1 MQLRKEIKFV
11 FIALSISL
19 VFVSSLFFIVEA
31 GSLTPPAPFATTMH
45 SLQEVYDILAG
56 DVITFTGS
64 GTDDMSTG
72 GSFTGGTTLNYR
84 VQIDATGTPDTFTWS
99 DDGGLTW
106 DATGVAISGAAQA
119 LNNGVTITF
128 SATTG
133 HTLSDRWDFT
143 RQAADING
151 NVIQQLKYIS
161 DNIGGSSTTTLQIA
175 YNNSISPPTIT
186 DSSNVAILTIQ
197 QSGTGNIIDFQDGAG
212 SVFSVDNA
220 GNIIMGASTLTV
232 ADSVQISSGGASDLA
247 LNAGSGKIR
256 AATGSTF
263 YNENGY
269 AIALSGEE
277 ILRTSVPVYGY
288 DFPARTANSAT
299 ISREIT
305 LDANSFSS
313 LSTGANRIYKFKI
326 QYANDLAAGDSSW
339 QIINVT
345 DPLDVYAPFV
355 VPNTTIAN
363 LDESSIHYTS
373 AITTLPAIGDQW
385 HLELTALAGVTIQIY
400 QIELLAYDVLQ

>member
-1 MQLRKEIKFV
+1 MQLRKEIKFI

-19 VFVSSLFFIVEA
+19 VFISSLFFIVEA

-64 GTDDMSTG
+64 GTDDMSAG
-72 GSFTGGTTLNYR
+72 GFFIGTATLNYR
-84 VQIDATGTPDTFTWS
+84 IQIDATGTPDTFSWS
-99 DDGGLTW
+99 DDGGSTW
-106 DATGVAISGAAQA
+106 DATGVAISGAVQA

-133 HTLSDRWDFT
+133 HTLSDRWDFVG
-143 RQAADING
+143 QSPDING
-151 NVIQQLKYIS
+151 NIVQQLKYIS
-161 DNIGGSSTTTLQIA
+161 QNLTGVTNTLQLA
-175 YNNSISPPTIT
+175 YDNSASPPTIT

-197 QSGTGNIIDFQDGAG
+197 QSGVGNIIDFQDGAG
-212 SVFSVDNA
+212 SVFSVDNT
-220 GNIIMGASTLTV
+220 GNIIMGASTLTA

-247 LNAGSGKIR
+247 LNAGSGKIQ

-269 AIALSGEE
+269 AIAPSGEE
-277 ILRTSVPVYGY
+277 ILRTSIPIYGY
-288 DFPARTANSAT
+288 DLPARTANSAT

-313 LSTGANRIYKFKI
+313 LPTGANRIYKFKI

-355 VPNTTIAN
+355 VPNTIIAN

-385 HLELTALAGVTIQIY
+385 HLQLTALAGVTIQIY

>member
-1 MQLRKEIKFV
+1 MQLRKKIKLI
-11 FIALSISL
+11 FITLSISL
-19 VFVSSLFFIVEA
+19 VFISSLFFIVEA

-45 SLQEVYDILAG
+45 SLQEIYDILAG
-56 DVITFTGS
+56 DVVAFTGS
-64 GTDDMSTG
+64 GTDDMSIG
-72 GSFTGGTTLNYR
+72 GFFTGGTTLSYR
-84 VQIDATGTPDTFTWS
+84 IQIDAIGTPDTFTWS
-99 DDGGLTW
+99 DDGGSTW

-128 SATTG
+128 ATTTG
-133 HTLSDRWDFT
+133 HILGDRWDFVT
-143 RQAADING
+143 QSSDVNG
-151 NVIQQLKYIS
+151 NIVQQLKYVS
-161 DNIGGSSTTTLQIA
+161 QNIAGATTTLQLA
-175 YNNSISPPTIT
+175 YDNSVSPPTIT

-197 QSGTGNIIDFQDGAG
+197 QTGTGNIIDFQNGAG

-220 GNIIMGASTLTV
+220 GNIIMGASTLTAV
-232 ADSVQISSGGASDLA
+232 DSVQISSGGTSNLV
-247 LNAGSGKIR
+247 LNAGSGEIR
-256 AATGSTF
+256 AAVGSTF

-269 AIALSGEE
+269 AIAPSGEE
-277 ILRTSVPVYGY
+277 ILRTSIPIFGY
-288 DFPARTANSAT
+288 DFPARTATAAI

-313 LSTGANRIYKFKI
+313 VPAGVNRVYKFKI

-345 DPLDVYAPFV
+345 DPLDVYVPFV

-363 LDESSIHYTS
+363 LDESNIHYT
-373 AITTLPAIGDQW
+373 AAVITLPAIGDQW
-385 HLELTALAGVTIQIY
+385 HLQLTALAGVTVQVY